1 MTQHKVKKLK
11 KFKCIIFI
19 KGTLIIAWLRKTHL
33 AILKSLKWKF
43 GCFEKLRGIFI
54 IKWFTIIDFV
64 KLRESWI
71 IINVIKLGNILKKLR
86 IRNYFSNILKFKV
99 NKKIMSKL

>member
-1 MTQHKVKKLK
+1 MTHHKVRKLK

-19 KGTLIIAWLRKTHL
+19 KGTLIIAWLRKTYL
-33 AILKSLKWKF
+33 AILKSSKWKF
-43 GCFEKLRGIFI
+43 NCFEKLRGIFI

-71 IINVIKLGNILKKLR
+71 IIKIRKNIDW
-86 IRNYFSNILKFKV
+86 IT
-99 NKKIMSKL
+99 SKNWYITKWIE